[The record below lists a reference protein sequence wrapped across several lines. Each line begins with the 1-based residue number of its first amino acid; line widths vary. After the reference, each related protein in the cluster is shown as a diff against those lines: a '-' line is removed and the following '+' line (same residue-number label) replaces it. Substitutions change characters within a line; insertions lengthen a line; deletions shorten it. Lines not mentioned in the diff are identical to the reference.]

1 MKRMLWMGAASL
13 LCLAMT
19 TTPSTAR
26 AMMIA
31 PSPISQRVA
40 TADCIVV
47 GKVTGFGDKTVSV
60 TTFPGSKQKQEY
72 QIAIIKVET
81 NLHGAKGVKEIRVG
95 FIPPPPPGPGPGAT
109 GRPIIRRPFRGVNF
123 TLNQEACLFLT
134 KHHEGDF
141 YTAPMYFSVIN
152 KTGNANFDKEMDE
165 VKRCAKLMAD
175 PKAGLEAKEKED
187 RLLTAGMLIAH
198 YRQARPSNGAP
209 KTAPINADLS
219 KKILL
224 TLADADW
231 NAKPPRPG
239 PFQMTPQTMFYQ
251 LGLTAK
257 DGWTQPK
264 DFKQFPEAAK
274 KWLKDNSDK
283 YVIQR
288 FVHEKKDKEDKS
300 EK

>member
-1 MKRMLWMGAASL
+1 MMWMGLAGV
-13 LCLAMT
+13 LCLALT
-19 TTPSTAR
+19 TSPSTAK

-60 TTFPGSKQKQEY
+60 AAFPGAKEKQEY

-95 FIPPPPPGPGPGAT
+95 FIPPPPPPAPGAP
-109 GRPIIRRPFRGVNF
+109 GRPILRRPFRGVTF

-134 KHHEGDF
+134 KHPEGDF

-152 KTGNANFDKEMDE
+152 KQGNANFNKETDE
-165 VKRCAKLMAD
+165 VKRCAKLLAD
-175 PKAGLEAKEKED
+175 PKAGLESKEKED
-187 RLLTAGMLIAH
+187 RLLTAGMLIYH
-198 YRQARPSNGAP
+198 YRQRRPGNGEP
-209 KTAPINADLS
+209 KTAPIDADLS

-224 TLADADW
+224 TVADADW

-239 PFQMTPQTMFYQ
+239 PFQMTPQTIFYQ
-251 LGLTAK
+251 LGLTPK
-257 DGWTQPK
+257 DGWQQPK
-264 DFKQFPEAAK
+264 DGKRFPETAK
-274 KWLKDNSDK
+274 KWLKDNADK

-288 FVHEKKDKEDKS
+288 FVYEKKDKEDKS